1 MTKMECS
8 NIVGKE
14 ISLMT
19 RCMGSL
25 SQLSE
30 GELRALIKEATKE
43 IDHREDIQRKADIN
57 NAIVA
62 IQKLSK
68 HYHSLE
74 VEAFIEAEGDNSI
87 LDIELIDIENAL
99 KNLL

>member
-8 NIVGKE
+8 NRVGKE

-19 RCMGSL
+19 KCMGSL

-30 GELRALIKEATKE
+30 DELRALIKEATKE

-62 IQKLSK
+62 IQKVSK
-68 HYHSLE
+68 HCHFLE
-74 VEAFIEAEGDNSI
+74 ATAYNDAADESCTLDVELLEIK
-87 LDIELIDIENAL
+87 NAL